1 MTNNLT
7 KEIQVTQEALI
18 LPQDINQLYNL
29 QKLYFIN
36 RLKDYY
42 RGNCKSR

>member
-29 QKLYFIN
+29 QKILFHKQIK
-36 RLKDYY
+36 RSL
-42 RGNCKSR
+42 